1 MRSLKTFFLV
11 VVVLSIAL
19 GIAWY
24 MTRTPGPTP
33 SQQPPVAET
42 PKPAPPVET
51 KDEPKAEKPEK
62 EEAPKPAAPA
72 PKAAEEEQKPAK
84 ESQKE
89 TQKVVPAAPP
99 AVEMSAGKE
108 YRLLPLPQ
116 PADSGK
122 SVEVIEF
129 FWYGCPH
136 CNNMQGSL
144 DVWLKTKPAGVIF
157 KRQPAAFDK
166 DWLQLARAYYTIE
179 AMGLVDKLHLPLFA
193 AIHDKR
199 ELSPK
204 ALIKDPAPLF
214 EWVAKQGVDREKF
227 MDTYNS
233 FGVNART
240 QRTITITSNYDVP
253 GTPALIVD
261 GRYLTAPSLVL
272 NPDNTLNYPRFFL
285 VLDQLIAKARQSRAG
300 K

>member
-1 MRSLKTFFLV
+1 MQMLKTF
-11 VVVLSIAL
+11 LSFTIMSLAL
-19 GIAWY
+19 A
-24 MTRTPGPTP
+24 TT
-33 SQQPPVAET
+33 S
-42 PKPAPPVET
+42 
-51 KDEPKAEKPEK
+51 
-62 EEAPKPAAPA
+62 AAA
-72 PKAAEEEQKPAK
+72 Q
-84 ESQKE
+84 
-89 TQKVVPAAPP
+89 V
-99 AVEMSAGKE
+99 AGKE
-108 YRLLPLPQ
+108 YRALPLPQ
-116 PADSGK
+116 TANSGK
-122 SVEVIEF
+122 NVEVIEF

-136 CNNMQGSL
+136 CNNMQAPL
-144 DVWLKTKPAGVIF
+144 DAWLKTKPAGVIF

-199 ELSPK
+199 ELNPR

-214 EWVAKQGVDREKF
+214 DWVSKQGVDRQKF
-227 MDTYNS
+227 IDTYNS

-240 QRTITITSNYDVP
+240 QRTITVTSNYDVP
-253 GTPALIVD
+253 GTPALIID

-272 NPDNTLNYPRFFL
+272 NPDNSLNYPRFFQ

>member
-1 MRSLKTFFLV
+1 MVGLAIV
-11 VVVLSIAL
+11 L

-24 MTRTPGPTP
+24 VTRTPSPTP
-33 SQQPPVAET
+33 GQQPPVAEA
-42 PKPAPPVET
+42 PKPAPPAVEKDAPRAKAPDKVET
-51 KDEPKAEKPEK
+51 
-62 EEAPKPAAPA
+62 PKPAAPS
-72 PKAAEEEQKPAK
+72 PKLTEEKVAK
-84 ESQKE
+84 EARKE
-89 TQKVVPAAPP
+89 APPVVPAAPP
-99 AVEMSAGKE
+99 AIEMSAGRE

-122 SVEVIEF
+122 NVEVIEF

-136 CNNMQGSL
+136 CNNMQASL
-144 DVWLKTKPAGVIF
+144 DAWLKSKPADVIF

-166 DWLQLARAYYTIE
+166 DWLQLARAYYAIE

-204 ALIKDPAPLF
+204 ALVKDPTPLF
-214 EWVAKQGVDREKF
+214 DWVAKQGVDRQKF

-240 QRTITITSNYDVP
+240 QRTITVTSNYDVP

-272 NPDNTLNYPRFFL
+272 NPDNSLNYPRFFQ
-285 VLDQLIAKARQSRAG
+285 VLDQLIATARQNRAG

>member
-11 VVVLSIAL
+11 VVGLALAL

-24 MTRTPGPTP
+24 VTRTPSPTP
-33 SQQPPVAET
+33 AQQPPVAEA
-42 PKPAPPVET
+42 PKPAPSVET
-51 KDEPKAEKPEK
+51 KAEKTE
-62 EEAPKPAAPA
+62 EVEAPKPVAPA
-72 PKAAEEEQKPAK
+72 PKQTEEKQKPAS
-84 ESQKE
+84 ETEKE
-89 TQKVVPAAPP
+89 TPKVVPAAAP
-99 AVEMSAGKE
+99 AIEMSAGKE
-108 YRLLPLPQ
+108 YRVLPLPQ

-122 SVEVIEF
+122 NVEVIEF

-136 CNNMQGSL
+136 CNNMQAPL
-144 DVWLKTKPAGVIF
+144 DTWLRTKATDVIF
-157 KRQPAAFDK
+157 KRQPAAFDN
-166 DWLQLARAYYTIE
+166 DWLQLARAYYAIE
-179 AMGLVDKLHLPLFA
+179 AMRLVDKLHLPLFA

-204 ALIKDPAPLF
+204 ALIKDATPLF
-214 EWVAKQGVDREKF
+214 DWVAKQGVDRQKF

-233 FGVNART
+233 FGVTART
-240 QRTITITSNYDVP
+240 QRTVTITSNYDVP

-272 NPDNTLNYPRFFL
+272 NPDNSLNYPRFFQ

>member
-1 MRSLKTFFLV
+1 MRLLKALLALTIISFA
-11 VVVLSIAL
+11 LS
-19 GIAWY
+19 
-24 MTRTPGPTP
+24 
-33 SQQPPVAET
+33 
-42 PKPAPPVET
+42 
-51 KDEPKAEKPEK
+51 
-62 EEAPKPAAPA
+62 
-72 PKAAEEEQKPAK
+72 
-84 ESQKE
+84 
-89 TQKVVPAAPP
+89 
-99 AVEMSAGKE
+99 AVGVQAQVAGKE
-108 YRLLPLPQ
+108 YRVLPLPL
-116 PADSGK
+116 PAGSGK
-122 SVEVIEF
+122 NVEVVEF

-136 CNNMQGSL
+136 CNNMQPAL
-144 DVWLKTKPAGVIF
+144 EAWLKTKPADVVF

-166 DWLQLARAYYTIE
+166 DWLQLARAYYAIE
-179 AMGLVDKLHLPLFA
+179 AMGLVEKLHLPLFA

-204 ALIKDPAPLF
+204 GLVKDATPLF
-214 EWVAKQGVDREKF
+214 DWVAKQGVDRQKF

-272 NPDNTLNYPRFFL
+272 NPDNSLNYPRFFQ